1 MKLLESFNIFFRKSG
16 QAILTSDNVLQ
27 DVTKGYKR
35 LFLSCQKVSTFFYN
49 TLLKVERGL
58 ETWELIMNLSRS
70 FNMLLWKSGQ
80 VVITR
85 YNALQRVT
93 NNYIR
98 FRNMETKYKVV
109 KNLQI
114 FSLGKLISSDKKL

>member
-27 DVTKGYKR
+27 DVTKDYKG

-70 FNMLLWKSGQ
+70 FNMLLIITLDLETWKLNIKLSK
-80 VVITR
+80 T
-85 YNALQRVT
+85 
-93 NNYIR
+93 
-98 FRNMETKYKVV
+98 FK
-109 KNLQI
+109 
-114 FSLGKLISSDKKL
+114 FSLWES